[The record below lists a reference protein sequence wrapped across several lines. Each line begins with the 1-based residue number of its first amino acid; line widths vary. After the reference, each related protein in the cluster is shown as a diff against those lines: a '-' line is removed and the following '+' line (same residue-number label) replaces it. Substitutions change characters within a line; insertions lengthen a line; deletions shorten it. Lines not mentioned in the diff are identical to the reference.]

1 MDFVDA
7 SVYER
12 FFDEAAS
19 GKVTIPQGST
29 VYRGDGALGV
39 AKAPSP
45 DVPAFF
51 GDKKVAEMYSRKN
64 PQTIT
69 SYATTKPITLFVMTG
84 DSIPEILRENRDDP
98 RTKDLL
104 TKNWLRKFK
113 DSYGIA
119 PATFMGKWGDEP
131 HQVTAG
137 NRVFA
142 ELLCS
147 KEYDGW
153 IVLPGTLAEFR
164 ANIVDRKWDGNWRV
178 QIHAPEIMLCK
189 WSDKMSIKEGV
200 PGGRRKPVIT
210 RHRRTRGRKLNRLRS
225 RRGL

>member
-7 SVYER
+7 SVYES
-12 FFDEAAS
+12 FFDEADT

-51 GDKKVAEMYSRKN
+51 GDKKVAELYSRKN

-69 SYATTKPITLFVMTG
+69 SYTTTKPIILFVMTG
-84 DSIPEILRENRDDP
+84 DSILEILRENRDDP
-98 RTKDLL
+98 RTNDLL
-104 TKNWLRKFK
+104 TKNWLRKFN

-119 PATFMGKWGDEP
+119 PATFMGTWGDQP
-131 HQVTAG
+131 HQVIAG

-142 ELLCS
+142 ELLC
-147 KEYDGW
+147 KKYDGW
-153 IVLPGTLAEFR
+153 IVLPDTLAEFR
-164 ANIVDRKWDGNWRV
+164 ANIVNGKLAGWRTG
-178 QIHAPEIMLCK
+178 IHAPEIMLCK
-189 WSDKMSIKEGV
+189 WSDKMSIKSSV
-200 PGGRRKPVIT
+200 SGGRRKLAVT
-210 RHRRTRGRKLNRLRS
+210 RRRRGGRRKLNRLRS
-225 RRGL
+225 LRRH